1 MTTCFQSGET
11 FSKGC
16 GRASSGVSL
25 SSHGT
30 AQRVRALLVRQR
42 AFSTC
47 TTFEPLKTFKRFL
60 SRHRNPFTC
69 VGILIRHI
77 FLSTASTLT
86 TFLTSPH
93 LFSYPISLCIFLSAF
108 FRLEEISM
116 FHCALSVNSDD
127 FITHSL
133 SLSRTG
139 KNESLGQQKGYP
151 KLVLLLNKI

>member
-11 FSKGC
+11 FPKGC
-16 GRASSGVSL
+16 ERGSSGVSL

-30 AQRVRALLVRQR
+30 AQCVRALLVRQR

-69 VGILIRHI
+69 IGILIRHI

-93 LFSYPISLCIFLSAF
+93 LFSYPISLRIFLSPF

-116 FHCALSVNSDD
+116 FRCVLIQTISSHTVFLYHTQARTSPWDNRKVILSWSCC
-127 FITHSL
+127 
-133 SLSRTG
+133 
-139 KNESLGQQKGYP
+139 
-151 KLVLLLNKI
+151 